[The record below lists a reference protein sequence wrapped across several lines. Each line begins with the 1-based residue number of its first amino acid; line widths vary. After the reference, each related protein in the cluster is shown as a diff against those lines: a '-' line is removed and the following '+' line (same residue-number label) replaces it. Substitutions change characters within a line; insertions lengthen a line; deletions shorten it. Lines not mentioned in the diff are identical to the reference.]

1 MYFERRARQGI
12 VVMKG
17 RWLVVFEGLDAMLV
31 FVAVETDLTGHRNR
45 M

>member
-17 RWLVVFEGLDAMLV
+17 RWLEGLDAMLV
-31 FVAVETDLTGHRNR
+31 FVAVEIDLTGHRNR
-45 M
+45 T